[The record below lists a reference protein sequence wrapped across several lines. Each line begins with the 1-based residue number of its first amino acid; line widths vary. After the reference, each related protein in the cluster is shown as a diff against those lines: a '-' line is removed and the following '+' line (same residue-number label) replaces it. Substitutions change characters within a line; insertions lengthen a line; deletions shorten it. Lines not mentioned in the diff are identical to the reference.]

1 MSAETAA
8 ETVILGARVITMAE
22 ADASPEGSTGVAIA
36 DGRVVAVGD
45 RATVERRIGADTTVI
60 DLPGGVVLPGFVDS
74 HIHPVF
80 GLALTRGADLN
91 GCRTLAEVEQ
101 RLKAEAATL
110 GEDDW
115 LLGWG
120 LDPGAFE
127 GADVTNQVLDEIAP
141 GRPGFIRLF
150 DAHAALA
157 STRALEIAGCRG
169 DERFTDGSRIV
180 TDAADRPTGYLLEL
194 QAMGLV
200 EPFLPQL
207 TFDQR
212 VDGLYGLLTHMARAG
227 FTAGQVQD
235 LAPDTI
241 ELLRAIE
248 ETRDLPIRLRMSPWF
263 EPGTAVEE
271 VDRLAQLQGTRGR
284 RWVVEGVKLMID
296 GTIDN
301 GTAWLHEPDC
311 LGESTRSLWLD
322 PERYRE
328 ALAELD
334 RRGIPTTTHAIG
346 DAGIDFVVRAIAG
359 LPHRNATHRIEHIET
374 MTDAALELFASSG
387 ITASMQPTHC
397 TLFTRADGSDHW
409 SKRLGEERA
418 ARGFRMGDLVR
429 AGVPLA
435 LGSDWPVAPSDA
447 VGILADAQLRRPH
460 DDPQAAPVHPEQAL
474 GAVDALRG
482 LTTHPYTTIGQS
494 GGTLEVGAVA
504 DVTVLDRNPLTAD
517 PAELGRAQVL
527 LTLVDGRVVSNAAAA
542 EPRVPISA
550 STRR

>member
-1 MSAETAA
+1 MTSGTGAD
-8 ETVILGARVITMAE
+8 TVLFGGTVITMADGIGTPQG
-22 ADASPEGSTGVAIA
+22 ATGVAIA
-36 DGRVVAVGD
+36 DGRILAIGD
-45 RATVERRIGADTTVI
+45 RDGLQALIDDATEVI
-60 DLPGGVVLPGFVDS
+60 DLPGATILPGFVDS

-80 GLALTRGADLN
+80 GLSLTRGADLT
-91 GCRTLAEVEQ
+91 GCRTLAEVEH
-101 RLKAEAATL
+101 RLGAELEQL
-110 GEDDW
+110 GDGEW

-120 LDPGAFE
+120 LDPNAFE
-127 GADVTNQVLDEIAP
+127 GAEVTNRVLDEVAP
-141 GRPGFIRLF
+141 GRPAFIRLF

-157 STRALEIAGCRG
+157 SSRALEIAGCRG
-169 DERFTDGSRIV
+169 DEQFTDGSRVV
-180 TDAADRPTGYLLEL
+180 TDASGRPTGYLLEL
-194 QAMGLV
+194 QAMAIV
-200 EPFLPQL
+200 EPFVPEL

-212 VDGLYGLLTHMARAG
+212 VDGLYDVLMRMARAG

-235 LAPDTI
+235 LAPGTLEI
-241 ELLRAIE
+241 LRAIE
-248 ETRDLPIRLRMSPWF
+248 QARDLPIRLRMSPWF

-271 VDRLAQLQGTRGR
+271 VDRLARLQGVHGR

-346 DAGIDFVVRAIAG
+346 DAGIEFVVRAIAG
-359 LPHRNATHRIEHIET
+359 LPHRNATHRVEHIET

-409 SKRLGEERA
+409 STRLGEERA
-418 ARGFRMGDLVR
+418 ARGFRTGDLVR

-435 LGSDWPVAPSDA
+435 LGSDWPIAPSDA
-447 VGILADAQLRRPH
+447 VGILADARLRRPH
-460 DDPQAAPVHPEQAL
+460 DDPDAVPVNPEQAL
-474 GAVDALRG
+474 DAVDALRG
-482 LTTHPYTTIGQS
+482 FTTHPYTTIGQR
-494 GGTLEVGAVA
+494 GGVLEVGAVA
-504 DVTVLDRNPLTAD
+504 DVTVLDVDPLTTG
-517 PAELGRAQVL
+517 PEELGRGQVL
-527 LTLVDGRVVSNAAAA
+527 LTLVDGRVVADATAD
-542 EPRVPISA
+542 EPFALEHR
-550 STRR
+550 